1 MGKKKNVK
9 NVTKNEENNVIV
21 ETVTVNE
28 TTNNTVENN
37 NDVIPSQNIIE
48 PVVNNTMEFSDL
60 YYAKKCNEILMSYYN
75 NLVRIIP
82 TYDSEYGDALLKLNH
97 LKSVDT
103 KIMNKMEEEINN
115 FDLC

>member
-37 NDVIPSQNIIE
+37 NVIPSQNIIE

-60 YYAKKCNEILMSYYN
+60 YYAKKCNEILMSHYN

-82 TYDSEYGDALLKLNH
+82 TYDSEYGDVLLKLNH

-103 KIMNKMEEEINN
+103 KIMNKMEEKINN
-115 FDLC
+115 FNLC

>member
-9 NVTKNEENNVIV
+9 NVTKNEENNVFI

-28 TTNNTVENN
+28 TADNSVGCN
-37 NDVIPSQNIIE
+37 NDVIPTQNIIE
-48 PVVNNTMEFSDL
+48 PVTNNTKEFSDL

-82 TYDSEYGDALLKLNH
+82 TYDSEYGNVLLKLNH

-103 KIMNKMEEEINN
+103 KIMNKMEEKINN